1 MFSSQLLQSS
11 SSLKV
16 PAERGPHSS
25 VLHAVEGL
33 SLVLLCSCQLTTRR
47 LAVSILKEIRSL
59 FAAIKPSEVEQ
70 ESSRAAW
77 QRAVECLSAQAVIL
91 WVAGWRQTNDRDHGP
106 AQPCDPGKL
115 CRCCH
120 LWHSKLEFV
129 ILFKWLLEFNR
140 LCESPV
146 MISEFFINLPLVCV

>member
-16 PAERGPHSS
+16 AADRGPHST

-70 ESSRAAW
+70 ESSRAA
-77 QRAVECLSAQAVIL
+77 
-91 WVAGWRQTNDRDHGP
+91 
-106 AQPCDPGKL
+106 
-115 CRCCH
+115 
-120 LWHSKLEFV
+120 
-129 ILFKWLLEFNR
+129 
-140 LCESPV
+140 
-146 MISEFFINLPLVCV
+146 